1 MPDGKQL
8 WGRKDQHLPLDD
20 ESVNRLR
27 NAVMHTARRL
37 RAAAAE
43 EGLTPAQSGVLATLV
58 RQGPM
63 RAGDLAA
70 AEAVNPTM
78 LSRILGR
85 LEEAGLIE
93 RAPDP
98 ADARSTVVRATSGG
112 KRLIGRLRVR
122 RAAVLRARL
131 SDLTPEQVA
140 ALRAALPA
148 LEALAEMDE
157 GSQ

>member
-1 MPDGKQL
+1 MASKSERE
-8 WGRKDQHLPLDD
+8 GRLLPLDD

-37 RAAAAE
+37 RSAAAE
-43 EGLTPAQSGVLATLV
+43 EGLTPSQSSVLATLV

-78 LSRILGR
+78 LSRILGH

-93 RAPDP
+93 RAADPD
-98 ADARSTVVRATSGG
+98 DARSTVARATSTG
-112 KRLIGRLRVR
+112 RRRIGRLRVR

-131 SDLTPEQVA
+131 AELTPEQVA

-148 LEALAEMDE
+148 LEALARMDE
-157 GSQ
+157 GAP